1 MEKILKNMK
10 KMDAYIHYMIT
21 LCGGFFGV
29 YAIVSRM
36 GNFGQAQT
44 VNLIEMVGNILGKDL
59 TGAII
64 RLLAVLIFISG
75 IVLAT
80 ILEKKGKLDQRYLA
94 IFFDFMAAI
103 IVGFSPLSMDPVIAL
118 YPFFFAT
125 AFQWCVFKG
134 AKGYASATVF
144 CTNNLKQTTIS
155 IMECLF
161 MTKNNPERREKLEK
175 AKFYG
180 STFLSF
186 YIGVVV
192 GYFSWYFYGAHSI
205 WFIAIPLLV
214 NFILV
219 FVEKNKYEANFNIQK
234 NMVHE
239 STLEK

>member
-1 MEKILKNMK
+1 MENILKNMK
-10 KMDAYIHYMIT
+10 RIDVYIHYLIT

-44 VNLIEMVGNILGKDL
+44 ANLIELIGNILGKDM
-59 TGAII
+59 TAGMI
-64 RLLAVLIFISG
+64 RLLAAVLFICG
-75 IVLAT
+75 MVLAT
-80 ILEKKGKLDQRYLA
+80 VLEKKGKIDLRYLS
-94 IFFDFMAAI
+94 ILFDFAAAVM
-103 IVGFSPLSMDPVIAL
+103 VGFFPLSMDPVMAL

-155 IMECLF
+155 LVECFF
-161 MTKNNPERREKLEK
+161 MSKNNPERREKLEK

-192 GYFSWYFYGAHSI
+192 GYFLWYFFGVHSI
-205 WFIAIPLLV
+205 WFMTLPLLV
-214 NFILV
+214 NSGLV
-219 FVEKNKYEANFNIQK
+219 FLEKKKYEVNFNVQK
-234 NMVHE
+234 NTIHE
-239 STLEK
+239 STL